1 MITGDHELTAKA
13 IAKQLGII
21 TSGKDVI
28 LREQNGS
35 IIRKEFSDNGT
46 CVVFMRVNLN
56 KIKNYKSTASK
67 RPVCSYDR

>member
-21 TSGKDVI
+21 TSGKDY
-28 LREQNGS
+28 LEWNKMAALS
-35 IIRKEFSDNGT
+35 EES
-46 CVVFMRVNLN
+46 VFMRVSTLN